1 MKENMIIRELK
12 QALGTK
18 EDDILK
24 TLERFTKEIENNKKL
39 IKKLE

>member
-18 EDDILK
+18 EDDIIK
-24 TLERFTKEIENNKKL
+24 TLERFSKDIEENKKL
-39 IKKLE
+39 LKKLE